1 MKLLAIDT
9 ATEALS
15 VALLHDGEV
24 DGRFEVIGRGHAER
38 VLPMIDELLAGA
50 GWRLDT
56 LDAIAFGRG
65 PGAFTGVRIAVSV
78 AQGLAFG
85 ANLPVV
91 PVSDLAALGAQALAQ
106 ARADGVACDAALA
119 CLDARMGEVYEGLAR
134 GRPDGGVELLVERLS
149 RPEGV
154 SLGILAP
161 HATVVG
167 AGHGL
172 SAHLSIGQSLGGRIV
187 AAYPAMLP
195 RAHEVARLAAF
206 DVAAGRVVAPDAAQP
221 VYLRDDVATRSARA
235 PVM

>member
-15 VALLHDGEV
+15 VALLHDGEI

-91 PVSDLAALGAQALAQ
+91 PVSDLAALGARALAQ

-134 GRPDGGVELLVERLS
+134 ARPDGGVELLSERLA
-149 RPEGV
+149 RPEHV
-154 SLGILAP
+154 SLDVLTPRETA
-161 HATVVG
+161 VG

-172 SAHLSIGQSLGGRIV
+172 
-187 AAYPAMLP
+187 AAYPSIGASLGRRLAASYAALLP
-195 RAHEVARLAAF
+195 RAQEIARLAAIEY
-206 DVAAGRVVAPDAAQP
+206 AAGRIVDAEAAQP
-221 VYLRDDVATRSARA
+221 VYLRDNVAAQSTRS
-235 PVM
+235 PKL

>member
-1 MKLLAIDT
+1 M
-9 ATEALS
+9 
-15 VALLHDGEV
+15 
-24 DGRFEVIGRGHAER
+24 IGRGHAER

-119 CLDARMGEVYEGLAR
+119 CLREIGVAELGRR
-134 GRPDGGVELLVERLS
+134 GRIGEHVAQCALRKIRPLRHERDQ
-149 RPEGV
+149 R
-154 SLGILAP
+154 SLGQQDPAAAPRPQPGYGPDERTLA
-161 HATVVG
+161 G
-167 AGHGL
+167 A
-172 SAHLSIGQSLGGRIV
+172 
-187 AAYPAMLP
+187 
-195 RAHEVARLAAF
+195 
-206 DVAAGRVVAPDAAQP
+206 
-221 VYLRDDVATRSARA
+221 
-235 PVM
+235 